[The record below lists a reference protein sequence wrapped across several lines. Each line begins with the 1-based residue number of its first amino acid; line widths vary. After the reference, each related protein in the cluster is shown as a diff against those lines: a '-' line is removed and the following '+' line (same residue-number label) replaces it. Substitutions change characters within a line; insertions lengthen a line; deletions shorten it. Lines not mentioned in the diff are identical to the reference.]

1 MCLCSTSWC
10 MEHFSNFTFH
20 VLRISLSL
28 HLQTRDKE
36 SSEPKLTSWSLL
48 LNAPTADQDKATQC
62 AIQQK
67 LVLGRNPSILS
78 WSSQGI
84 LKISTILNKKAF
96 ARVLMKESLKDLFH
110 WEICGN
116 KVVSS
121 PSRSAFDLNVHGVN
135 SQHPFTP
142 PYPFTI
148 YRLETADANLICF
161 AFQTVLNNHDSWIP
175 KSVVKQR

>member
-1 MCLCSTSWC
+1 MCSDVSVQYILV
-10 MEHFSNFTFH
+10 HGALVKFH

-28 HLQTRDKE
+28 HSQTRDKE

-48 LNAPTADQDKATQC
+48 PNAPTATQDKATQC

-78 WSSQGI
+78 WSTQGI

-121 PSRSAFDLNVHGVN
+121 PSRSAFDLNVSWGQESTPIHPTLPFHNILPWDCWCKFDLFCHSN
-135 SQHPFTP
+135 SF
-142 PYPFTI
+142 
-148 YRLETADANLICF
+148 
-161 AFQTVLNNHDSWIP
+161 
-175 KSVVKQR
+175 K